1 MSKGRY
7 EHKGRRRRRT
17 FGSKSLALVL
27 ACVLL
32 VGGVIGGTLAW
43 LTADGG
49 SVTNTFTE
57 SDINI
62 TLIESGDDETAAPG
76 QQRSFEMVP
85 GWTIDKDPKV
95 TVDADSEDC
104 WLFVKITESTDPDL
118 DAYISYAIAEG
129 WQIVEPT
136 NNSGNLANI
145 STLADEIVIG
155 RKVYKDDATKEF
167 GILGAGNFT
176 DSMGTD
182 ATTDDFPITWEADE
196 VCVKPS
202 VTKQMMAAIETQKPT
217 LTFQAY
223 AVQLFKINSDGDKPN
238 TAGEFTAEEAWARA
252 GSMSNN

>member
-7 EHKGRRRRRT
+7 EHKGRRRRT

-57 SDINI
+57 SDIDI
-62 TLIESGDDETAAPG
+62 ALSETKPENKTAP
-76 QQRSFEMVP
+76 MVP

-95 TVDADSEDC
+95 TVEADSEDC
-104 WLFVKITESTDPDL
+104 WLFVKITESTTPDL

-129 WQIVEPT
+129 WQIVEPA
-136 NNSGNLANI
+136 NSNGTLTTI

-155 RKVYKDDATKEF
+155 RKVYKDDTTKAF
-167 GILGAGNFT
+167 SILGAGQYTNP
-176 DSMGTD
+176 MGTD
-182 ATTDDFPITWEADE
+182 SDTTDDFPIEWNENQ

-202 VTKQMMAAIETQKPT
+202 VTEQMMEAISTSKPT
-217 LTFQAY
+217 LSFQAY
-223 AVQLFKINSDGDKPN
+223 AVQLFKTNSNGDKAD
-238 TAGEFTAEEAWARA
+238 TADEFTAAEAWARA
-252 GSMSNN
+252 AGMSTTP